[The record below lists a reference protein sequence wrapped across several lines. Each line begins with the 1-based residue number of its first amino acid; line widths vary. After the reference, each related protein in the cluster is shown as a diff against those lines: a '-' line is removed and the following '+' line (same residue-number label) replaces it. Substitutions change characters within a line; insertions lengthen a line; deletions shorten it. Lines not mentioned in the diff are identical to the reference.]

1 MQHINTLI
9 PRTQY
14 YKAVFMARYPPV
26 YGVYLCHHY
35 PHPWHLPSSCSS
47 SSWSRDRS
55 FPWPGDHSVS
65 RLTHSHSVFLFL
77 MSSCLRVTKHQWLLT
92 PLSIVSQ
99 SENNGNDISSFLS
112 GSNCNDQLL
121 VACAPYAPP
130 CPQNCR
136 VMQWKM
142 QCMRTENTRLIS

>member
-35 PHPWHLPSSCSS
+35 PHPWHFPPPAPLHHEVEIAAFHDPVIIQSPDWLTLPQSS
-47 SSWSRDRS
+47 SSWCPDVSASPNTSDS
-55 FPWPGDHSVS
+55 WPHS
-65 RLTHSHSVFLFL
+65 
-77 MSSCLRVTKHQWLLT
+77 
-92 PLSIVSQ
+92 PLSL

-142 QCMRTENTRLIS
+142 QSMRTENTRLIS